1 MIDYDYKKPE
11 SLEAVFSLLKAHGA
25 KAKLIA
31 GGTDVMVQIRNTKRA
46 PDVLVSLRALEDLR
60 YITKNSGYHIG
71 ALTTHRMLEL
81 SPLVK
86 SELTALNDA
95 AASVGSVQIRNVG
108 TIGGNICTAA
118 PSADT
123 AGPLLVLDAAVVL
136 EGPEGRR
143 TVPIADFFTGTYKT
157 VRKKEEVLI
166 EFHIPEEMGGFG
178 SAYWKHSRR
187 KAMELPLLGVSVALK
202 LTEGKKISDA
212 RVALTVAAPTPVRA
226 YKAEDFLRGKPLSDE
241 VLKAAGKI
249 AASKECCSPRDSL
262 RCEAWYREEIIEVF
276 VPRMAKLAA
285 ERTGLK

>member
-86 SELTALNDA
+86 SELSALNDA

>member
-86 SELTALNDA
+86 SELSALNDA

-202 LTEGKKISDA
+202 VTEGKKISDA